1 MLIHGINGFLS
12 QLLLLVA
19 KHCGAKVFV
28 LAIEPAEM
36 SLSEDGFQ
44 ISAGCIIRGGSPTE
58 RFDSIVT
65 CNISKTSLYILRFL
79 EPCGSSVHVPRSL
92 KDAEVGSNHRFRL
105 PLNIALHTCNTE
117 AVLQAKPQKKTEL
130 FRWASR
136 LMSITDLPFAELLL
150 TISNITQV
158 TKKIGLVD
166 LDIHD
171 SKIILATLKDF
182 VKTVDELSESNPNLD
197 LAAAFVIAGG
207 LGDLG
212 RRILLQLARN
222 SSKHLVTLSCRS
234 QNEADYV

>member
-1 MLIHGINGFLS
+1 
-12 QLLLLVA
+12 
-19 KHCGAKVFV
+19 
-28 LAIEPAEM
+28 
-36 SLSEDGFQ
+36 
-44 ISAGCIIRGGSPTE
+44 
-58 RFDSIVT
+58 
-65 CNISKTSLYILRFL
+65 
-79 EPCGSSVHVPRSL
+79 
-92 KDAEVGSNHRFRL
+92 
-105 PLNIALHTCNTE
+105 
-117 AVLQAKPQKKTEL
+117 
-130 FRWASR
+130 
-136 LMSITDLPFAELLL
+136 MSITDLPFAELPL

-166 LDIHD
+166 LDTHD

-222 SSKHLVTLSCRS
+222 GSKHLVTLSCRS